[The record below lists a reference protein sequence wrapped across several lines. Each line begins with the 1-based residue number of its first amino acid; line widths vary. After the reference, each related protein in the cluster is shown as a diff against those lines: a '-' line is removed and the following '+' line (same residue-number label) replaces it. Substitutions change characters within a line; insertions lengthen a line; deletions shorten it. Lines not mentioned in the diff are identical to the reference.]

1 MTFSEINI
9 RDPFILLYKD
19 KYYMYGSRVGVQKGF
34 DVYISDDLIN
44 WSDAVSV
51 FENYDEFW
59 GDDQFWAPEVH
70 LYNGTFYMFASF
82 KDNKNHRGTAI
93 LKSKTPDG
101 KFTEHSKGAVT
112 PKDWSCLDGT
122 LYVEDNVPYMFF
134 CHEWTQVKDGEI
146 CVVRLSDDLKKA
158 VSEPRLL
165 WKGSDASWAFDD
177 TGKGDYV
184 TDGPFLYRMDNR
196 LICMWSGFSRN
207 GYCQAIAYSDN
218 NTIDGRWLHLKQPIY
233 DNNCGH
239 GMLFNTKNGELKLVF
254 HKPKI
259 DTLERPCMIDI
270 CEKNITDAICNCVQ
284 TSERV
289 NFRQELEKAVL

>member
-1 MTFSEINI
+1 M
-9 RDPFILLYKD
+9 
-19 KYYMYGSRVGVQKGF
+19 
-34 DVYISDDLIN
+34 
-44 WSDAVSV
+44 SV

-59 GDDQFWAPEVH
+59 GDDQFWAPEVY

-82 KDNKNHRGTAI
+82 KDNKNYRGTAI

-122 LYVEDNVPYMFF
+122 LYVEDNVPYMIF
-134 CHEWTQVKDGEI
+134 CHEWTQIKDGEM

-177 TGKGDYV
+177 TGKDDYV

-196 LICMWSGFSRN
+196 LICMWSGFGRN

-254 HKPKI
+254 HKPNI

-289 NFRQELEKAVL
+289 NSRQELEKAVL